1 MKATLKLGVSQHLTL
16 TPQLQQSIRFL
27 QLSTLELEQELAH
40 LAQTNPLLELEEV
53 ATETAES
60 PLSEEEG
67 FSLTEIARTG
77 SANDDDELSFENRGS
92 KPLSLYDWIK
102 DQVSLLRLN
111 DNEKALVLFL
121 ADALNE
127 NGYLTTPLE
136 DLLASIPEDIVIDED
151 ELHFALK
158 CLQSLEPAGIGAR
171 DLRECLL
178 LQLKTLSKDMPAYDL
193 AETIVQ
199 YHLPLLAA
207 KDFAQLKRKT
217 AADDQQL
224 ALAINLIMRLDPRPG
239 SNFAHVENHYITP
252 DVIVRNVN
260 GQWQAQINPQ
270 VVPKVRI
277 NELYA
282 KVLREQKSAST
293 LHGQLQEARWVV
305 QNIEQRFATILAV
318 SQAIVDRQKDFF
330 TYGEMAMQPLVLREI
345 ASEIGMH
352 ESTISRVSNQKYL
365 ASPQGVFE
373 LKYFFGSHIATS
385 EGGQCS
391 ATAIRALIKKLVEKE
406 DPKKPLSDAKIAELL
421 EKEGMI
427 VARRTIA
434 KYRDSLHI
442 PPASQRKKLL

>member
-207 KDFAQLKRKT
+207 KDFAQLKRKRQRMINSWLWRLT
-217 AADDQQL
+217 LSCDWTQDL
-224 ALAINLIMRLDPRPG
+224 VAILPMWK
-239 SNFAHVENHYITP
+239 T
-252 DVIVRNVN
+252 
-260 GQWQAQINPQ
+260 
-270 VVPKVRI
+270 
-277 NELYA
+277 
-282 KVLREQKSAST
+282 T
-293 LHGQLQEARWVV
+293 
-305 QNIEQRFATILAV
+305 T
-318 SQAIVDRQKDFF
+318 
-330 TYGEMAMQPLVLREI
+330 
-345 ASEIGMH
+345 
-352 ESTISRVSNQKYL
+352 SRRTSL
-365 ASPQGVFE
+365 C
-373 LKYFFGSHIATS
+373 ATS
-385 EGGQCS
+385 MANGKP
-391 ATAIRALIKKLVEKE
+391 RLIL
-406 DPKKPLSDAKIAELL
+406 
-421 EKEGMI
+421 
-427 VARRTIA
+427 R
-434 KYRDSLHI
+434 
-442 PPASQRKKLL
+442 